1 MALSA
6 KAPHPTGGILAKK
19 LLPLSSFM
27 IEIALSM
34 ITVDFNSAQ
43 IFAAADRAAGPKDS
57 TDRHAPDN

>member
-1 MALSA
+1 
-6 KAPHPTGGILAKK
+6 
-19 LLPLSSFM
+19 
-27 IEIALSM
+27 M